1 MMDMMDGGGDG
12 WSWIGGGLMM
22 LIFWGGLGAL
32 IVFLVRAFGGRP
44 SQGED
49 RHQRSDAREI
59 LAERFARGEISEEE
73 FEQRARVLQRGGR

>member
-1 MMDMMDGGGDG
+1 MMDMMDGGG
-12 WSWIGGGLMM
+12 WSWIGVALMM

-32 IVFLVRAFGGRP
+32 IVFLVRVFGGRP

-49 RHQRSDAREI
+49 RHLRPDAREI

>member
-1 MMDMMDGGGDG
+1 MMDMMDGNG
-12 WSWIGGGLMM
+12 WSWMGGALVM

-32 IVFLVRAFGGRP
+32 TVFLVRAFGGRP

-49 RHQRSDAREI
+49 RHDRADAREI

-73 FEQRARVLQRGGR
+73 FEHRARVLQRERR